1 MVIRKKD
8 DKEYEVQD
16 GWVGHVLPFEI
27 VQERFLKDDLKNL
40 KLLDSNN
47 QKLIQEI
54 DDTFNNLTPE
64 ELELS
69 IVNDDKN
76 AFVTKEVEN
85 KAKEIYADVETEE
98 TNILNEYLLLSKK
111 TEQKEFI
118 NNHQSVDWSKMEA
131 NKDGIYTKTIVK
143 DRILTIQMTF
153 SFEKDST
160 EEKITNLYK
169 TMEAQKEANR
179 LFKKADKELHEKT
192 KTTIENLNDEQV
204 KEILVIKWIE
214 PLNNKIILLSEVII
228 NNFITELIAFKK
240 KYFKTYVEVAKNIFD
255 SEKNVSSML
264 EQITGSD
271 FDIKELKEFQKVL
284 RGEI

>member
-1 MVIRKKD
+1 
-8 DKEYEVQD
+8 
-16 GWVGHVLPFEI
+16 
-27 VQERFLKDDLKNL
+27 
-40 KLLDSNN
+40 
-47 QKLIQEI
+47 
-54 DDTFNNLTPE
+54 
-64 ELELS
+64 
-69 IVNDDKN
+69 
-76 AFVTKEVEN
+76 
-85 KAKEIYADVETEE
+85 
-98 TNILNEYLLLSKK
+98 
-111 TEQKEFI
+111 
-118 NNHQSVDWSKMEA
+118 MEA

-204 KEILVIKWIE
+204 KEILVIKWID
-214 PLNNKIILLSEVII
+214 PLNNKILSLCNVIV
-228 NNFITELIAFKK
+228 NNFITSLIEFKK
-240 KYFKTYVEVAKNIFD
+240 KYYKTYVEVAENIFS

-271 FDIKELKEFQKVL
+271 FDTKGLKEFQKVL